1 MKLLNKIKNI
11 VDDKLFV
18 EVPVEAKERIDKIDE
33 LVLHRIADEADEVL
47 SDNDVEFEQQVNELI
62 KIRKAYNS
70 YSNQTVEEEAPKE
83 KISEGAWKFWA
94 TLVSAGMS
102 GAVVIYSTLYADSG
116 NFVNDFTRKV
126 INKRID
132 GDKF

>member
-1 MKLLNKIKNI
+1 MKLPKIKEFI
-11 VDDKLFV
+11 EDKMFV
-18 EVPVEAKERIDKIDE
+18 EVPVSAEERINKVDE
-33 LVLHRIADEADEVL
+33 LVLHRIADEANGVL
-47 SDNDVEFEQQVNELI
+47 DNDKEFDEKVNELI

-70 YSNQTVEEEAPKE
+70 YNEETREEDKPKE
-83 KISEGAWKFWA
+83 KVSEGAWKFWA
-94 TLVSAGMS
+94 TVVSAGTS
-102 GAVVIYSTLYADSG
+102 AAVVIYSTLYADEG

>member
-1 MKLLNKIKNI
+1 MKLPKIKEFI
-11 VDDKLFV
+11 EDKMFV
-18 EVPVEAKERIDKIDE
+18 EVAVEPKERIDKVDA
-33 LVLHRIADEADEVL
+33 LVLHRIADEANVVL
-47 SDNDVEFEQQVNELI
+47 DDNDKEFEQKVNELI

-70 YSNQTVEEEAPKE
+70 YNEETREEDKPKD
-83 KISEGAWKFWA
+83 KVSEGAWKFWA
-94 TLVSAGMS
+94 TVVSAGTS
-102 GAVVIYSTLYADSG
+102 AAVVIYSTLYADEG